1 MFLGEHFMINDE
13 QTITALWILL
23 REKET
28 NAGMNILS
36 LTERDI
42 LENIMFYSTE
52 TKKILLNNILENCH
66 HPRATLFRILK
77 KLREHKYIKI
87 EKDKIDKRKSW
98 ILISK
103 NIKN

>member
-13 QTITALWILL
+13 QTITDLWALL

-36 LTERDI
+36 FTERDI
-42 LENIMFYSTE
+42 LENIMFHSTK
-52 TKKILLNNILENCH
+52 TKKILLDNILKNSL
-66 HPRATLFRILK
+66 HPRATFFRSLK

-87 EKDKIDKRKSW
+87 EKDKIDKRISW

>member
-1 MFLGEHFMINDE
+1 MFLGEYFMINDE
-13 QTITALWILL
+13 QTITDLWALL
-23 REKET
+23 REKEI

-36 LTERDI
+36 FTERDI
-42 LENIMFYSTE
+42 LENIMFHSTE
-52 TKKILLNNILENCH
+52 TKKILLDNILKNSL
-66 HPRATLFRILK
+66 HPRATFFRSLK

>member
-1 MFLGEHFMINDE
+1 MINKQ
-13 QTITALWILL
+13 QTITDLWSLL
-23 REKET
+23 REKEKNT
-28 NAGMNILS
+28 GLNTLS
-36 LTERDI
+36 FTERDI

-52 TKKILLNNILENCH
+52 HKKILLYNILENCL
-66 HPRATLFRILK
+66 HPRATLFRTLK
-77 KLREHKYIKI
+77 KLRELKYIKI